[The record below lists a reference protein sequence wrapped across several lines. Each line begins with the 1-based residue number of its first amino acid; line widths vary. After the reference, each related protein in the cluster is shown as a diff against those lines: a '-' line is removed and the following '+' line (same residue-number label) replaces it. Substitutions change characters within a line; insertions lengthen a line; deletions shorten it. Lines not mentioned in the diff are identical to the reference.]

1 MHPTVVGYALMAGRV
16 LQAIAKA
23 EPGQRPKAI
32 DLDQAF
38 ERDKLLTNMPGIWSL
53 ALWLWRDI
61 RRAQGRGDPDP
72 ASAPERG
79 DVATVMD
86 ACSRTIRI

>member
-1 MHPTVVGYALMAGRV
+1 MRPV
-16 LQAIAKA
+16 

-38 ERDKLLTNMPGIWSL
+38 ESDKLLTDMPGIWSW

-61 RRAQGRGDPDP
+61 RRAQSRGDPSP
-72 ASAPERG
+72 ASPPDRTDA
-79 DVATVMD
+79 ASVMD
-86 ACSRTIRI
+86 ACCQMIPI